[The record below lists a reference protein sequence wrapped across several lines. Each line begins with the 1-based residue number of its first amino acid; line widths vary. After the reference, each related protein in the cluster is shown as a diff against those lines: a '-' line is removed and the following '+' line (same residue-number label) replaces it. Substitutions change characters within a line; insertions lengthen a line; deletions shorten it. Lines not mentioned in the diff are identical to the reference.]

1 MGVPI
6 LRGGR
11 VIGVLDVQNR
21 TQRDYID
28 EEVENLQTV
37 AMVLAELIAGGA
49 NALQSE
55 ASALDEQSTNLLR
68 IEGILLSEGLGM
80 GRAFLHSS
88 RVNIEKMVANDP
100 ALEHERLQRAFCDM
114 YGALDEML
122 AEKALLKSGVPKK
135 LLETYRLISEYAG

>member
-11 VIGVLDVQNR
+11 VIGMLDVQNR
-21 TQRDYID
+21 THRDYID

-37 AMVLAELIAGGA
+37 AMVLAELIAGDANA

-55 ASALDEQSTNLLR
+55 ASARDERSTNLLR
-68 IEGILLSEGLGM
+68 IEGILLSKGLGM

-100 ALEHERLQRAFCDM
+100 ALEHERLQRAFSDM
-114 YGALDEML
+114 
-122 AEKALLKSGVPKK
+122 
-135 LLETYRLISEYAG
+135 

>member
-28 EEVENLQTV
+28 EKVENLQTV

-80 GRAFLHSS
+80 RRAFLHSL
-88 RVNIEKMVANDP
+88 RVNIGKMVANDP
-100 ALEHERLQRAFCDM
+100 ALEHERLQHAFSDM
-114 YGALDEML
+114 
-122 AEKALLKSGVPKK
+122 
-135 LLETYRLISEYAG
+135 